1 LSQSAKYWKRQSKK
15 RPKRGLSKANAAH
28 LEVAQAVHMTEI
40 TRRATEIEMGEETKL
55 LTEEIVAKI
64 AREAKIIIQD
74 MRRKCRETPGEG
86 VRSG

>member
-1 LSQSAKYWKRQSKK
+1 MQR
-15 RPKRGLSKANAAH
+15 
-28 LEVAQAVHMTEI
+28 MIEI
-40 TRRATEIEMGEETKL
+40 TRRATEREMGEETKL

>member
-1 LSQSAKYWKRQSKK
+1 
-15 RPKRGLSKANAAH
+15 
-28 LEVAQAVHMTEI
+28 MTEI

-74 MRRKCRETPGEG
+74 TRRKCRETPGEG